1 MDADKAKEL
10 LNKLT
15 VAERIAVVAEDVASG
30 QKRFASIATHDL
42 AELLGIPQPEQPDDS
57 WSRTIFAER
66 RTLEEYVDLDN
77 GILGEFPDM
86 VNGFASDERIA
97 AISAKCNAYAEGS
110 IHSFDFL
117 QPEERKRL
125 LEQLEEKALERLRDN
140 GIGCVGTYCVEH
152 GEHELWFEGDIEDDG
167 SCIDLR
173 GPYDG
178 VDGSGRDPDK
188 WASTEL

>member
-30 QKRFASIATHDL
+30 QKRFASIETHDL
-42 AELLGIPQPEQPDDS
+42 AELLGVPQPEQPDDS

-66 RTLEEYVDLDN
+66 RTLEEYVDLDD
-77 GILGEFPDM
+77 GIVGEFPDM

-125 LEQLEEKALERLRDN
+125 LKQLEEKALERLRDN

-167 SCIDLR
+167 SCIDLK

-178 VDGSGRDPDK
+178 IDGCGRDPEK
-188 WASTEL
+188 WVSTEL